1 MGILKQFKGRN
12 KIFLLVEFLID
23 TVCTD
28 AR

>member
-12 KIFLLVEFLID
+12 KIFLPVDFLID